1 LYTLNFPVR
10 LPPEHSYFDNAQYPI
25 PPLPGG
31 LFLNCIENEAAPLV
45 LRVSGFASEEDAIKF
60 SPVLKILLQ
69 AASLDSAH
77 SFAPSGASAL
87 LSQSK
92 HFNGDLPTVT
102 PTMNAALPWHAT
114 ASMKSGL
121 HISVLSKLIA
131 EHLTNGVAAKLNANS
146 ELALAVEMF
155 SEFEFAGG
163 PNAQFIMLL
172 TALEVMIPA
181 TSRAGKRG
189 AVIGLVKKALSAA
202 GHADPKSV
210 GKALDALYNN
220 RNALVHEGVS
230 VTLSKLAEL
239 KKIVQDTL
247 KAMIKY

>member
-1 LYTLNFPVR
+1 LYTLTFPVQ
-10 LPPEHSYFDNAQYPI
+10 LPPEHSYFDNGQYPI

-31 LFLNCIENEAAPLV
+31 LFLNCIESDGAPLV
-45 LRVSGFASEEDAIKF
+45 LRVSGFASEEDAVKF
-60 SPVLKILLQ
+60 SPVLKALLQ

-77 SFAPSGASAL
+77 SFAPLGASAV
-87 LSQSK
+87 LSESK
-92 HFNGDLPTVT
+92 HFNGSLPTVT
-102 PTMNAALPWHAT
+102 STANAALPWHAT
-114 ASMKSGL
+114 ASMKNGL
-121 HISVLSKLIA
+121 HISVLSRLIA
-131 EHLTNGVAAKLNANS
+131 EHLTNGVAPKLTANP

-155 SEFEFAGG
+155 SEFEFAGR

-181 TSRAGKRG
+181 TSRTGKRG

-210 GKALDALYNN
+210 GKKLDALYDD
-220 RNALVHEGVS
+220 RNALVHDGVS
-230 VTLSKLAEL
+230 VALSKLAEL

-247 KAMIKY
+247 KAKIRY